1 MSKRMLVNAAQA
13 GEIRVAIVDNN
24 VLEDLNVASEG
35 NEQIKGNVYRARVV
49 SVESG
54 LQAAFVDY
62 GAERNGFITFNDIDK
77 RFWTRKP
84 RGEGRPRIQDC
95 IDRGAELLVQA
106 YKEEMGNKG
115 AALTTDITLPGR
127 YLVIMPFS
135 GSGGVS
141 RKIEDEE
148 ARKKLKDL
156 IKKLNPPEEMGII
169 VRTAGVGA
177 SRQELEGDYQNLVR
191 VWAHIH
197 HQFEQKAEPGLIYQE
212 QDVVIRSVRD
222 YFTDDIDEVV
232 ADNPRVHQ
240 RVLEFFQR
248 NMPGAAAKVKLYA
261 GKMPIFSNYGLE
273 RQLENIVSPR
283 VPLKSGGY
291 IIINPTEALTAI
303 DVNSGKSKGQDNQE
317 QMAFQTN
324 QEAAEEVA
332 RQLRLRDLGGLIVV
346 DFIDMEDARNRREVE
361 RVLKKGMKLDK
372 ARVEIGRVSRFGL
385 LELSRQRIKARL
397 LSTTHKLCPTCE
409 GSGYVL
415 GTETSGLS
423 MLRRLQELAVSAQ
436 EGSTIRGRLGVDV
449 ALFLL
454 NKQREALAELEA
466 QFKVTIEVLPDA
478 TAIANRES
486 FEVIR
491 AGGAEKAPEER
502 RDRGDKRSRD
512 RERER
517 DRADKRNPKA
527 KLPQLPR
534 LQAPK
539 TLDEATGDEEADDDS
554 PFEPPRIVGYVAP
567 EKLVADAPSTD
578 AAEAEAEGDD
588 EGEGEGDASDSGE
601 RDGRRRRRRRK
612 GRGRGEGET
621 STTATTPTPP
631 SRPTP
636 PPAVIAA
643 KAPAAEDDA
652 ADDEDEEG
660 DEAEGDDTAV
670 AGEDGEARRRR
681 RRRRRRKGRGGE
693 AQAPQPGTAEEPAV
707 AAAPV
712 APAAPTAPSAPAD
725 ADQARRED
733 ARARNRARR
742 EGRGEREHR
751 HEGAV
756 ARVLETLGETV
767 STPVEAPVAAP
778 VAVTP
783 PSEPAVAGRV
793 KDRLRQKAGLA
804 PAPKAETSVV
814 AAPVA
819 AAPVA
824 APEPVVVAAPVA
836 PAPPPEQVA
845 GRVKD
850 RLRQKAGL
858 APAPKAETPVVAAPV
873 AAPEPVVEAAP
884 VAPAPPPE
892 QVAGRVKDRLRQKAG
907 LAPAPKAET
916 PVAAAPVVTA
926 PEPVVEAAPVAPP
939 PPPEQ
944 VAGRVKD
951 RLRQKAGLA
960 PAPKAET
967 PAVAAPAAPV
977 AKADAPHD
985 RVKDRLRSRRGDAPV
1000 APPTVVEAV
1009 EPEAV
1014 EPEVEVVETAPPA
1027 PPPEQ
1032 VASRVKDRLRKKAGL
1047 EATPAAQPAPAPKAP
1062 APVAA
1067 EPVAAQP
1074 APAPAGD
1081 AKSRLK
1087 DKLKARTADAPAA
1100 PAAPT
1105 PAPKAAESA
1114 PAPKAAEPAAAES
1127 APAPKGRR
1135 GKRSGSEAAASVLAT
1150 LGE

>member
-1 MSKRMLVNAAQA
+1 
-13 GEIRVAIVDNN
+13 
-24 VLEDLNVASEG
+24 
-35 NEQIKGNVYRARVV
+35 
-49 SVESG
+49 
-54 LQAAFVDY
+54 
-62 GAERNGFITFNDIDK
+62 
-77 RFWTRKP
+77 
-84 RGEGRPRIQDC
+84 
-95 IDRGAELLVQA
+95 
-106 YKEEMGNKG
+106 
-115 AALTTDITLPGR
+115 
-127 YLVIMPFS
+127 
-135 GSGGVS
+135 
-141 RKIEDEE
+141 
-148 ARKKLKDL
+148 
-156 IKKLNPPEEMGII
+156 
-169 VRTAGVGA
+169 
-177 SRQELEGDYQNLVR
+177 VR

-409 GSGYVL
+409 GSGYVI

-436 EGSTIRGRLGVDV
+436 EGATIRGRLGVDV

-454 NKQREALAELEA
+454 NKQREALAELEQ
-466 QFKVTIEVLPDA
+466 QFKVTIEILPDA

-486 FEVIR
+486 FDIVR

-517 DRADKRNPKA
+517 DRADKRGPKTR
-527 KLPQLPR
+527 LPQLPR
-534 LQAPK
+534 LQAP
-539 TLDEATGDEEADDDS
+539 TRTVDEATGDEEADDDS

-567 EKLVADAPSTD
+567 EKLVAEAPATGADADADADDEAGD
-578 AAEAEAEGDD
+578 AAS
-588 EGEGEGDASDSGE
+588 GEG
-601 RDGRRRRRRRK
+601 DGRRRRRRRK

-621 STTATTPTPP
+621 STTAPTPP
-631 SRPTP
+631 SAPTP

-643 KAPAAEDDA
+643 SAPAAEDDDA
-652 ADDEDEEG
+652 ADDEDEG
-660 DEAEGDDTAV
+660 DEAEGDEGAA
-670 AGEDGEARRRR
+670 AGDDSDAGEARRPR

-693 AQAPQPGTAEEPAV
+693 ARAPQAPQADDADEPAV
-707 AAAPV
+707 AAAV
-712 APAAPTAPSAPAD
+712 APSAPVVAPSAPVD
-725 ADQARRED
+725 ADQSRRED

-742 EGRGEREHR
+742 DGRGDREQR

-756 ARVLETLGETV
+756 ARVLETLGETLAPTV
-767 STPVEAPVAAP
+767 DAPVVAP
-778 VAVTP
+778 AAVTP

-793 KDRLRQKAGLA
+793 KDRLRQRAGLA
-804 PAPKAETSVV
+804 PAPQAPVAPEPVV
-814 AAPVA
+814 AATV
-819 AAPVA
+819 
-824 APEPVVVAAPVA
+824 APEPVVVAAPA
-836 PAPPPEQVA
+836 
-845 GRVKD
+845 
-850 RLRQKAGL
+850 
-858 APAPKAETPVVAAPV
+858 
-873 AAPEPVVEAAP
+873 
-884 VAPAPPPE
+884 
-892 QVAGRVKDRLRQKAG
+892 
-907 LAPAPKAET
+907 
-916 PVAAAPVVTA
+916 
-926 PEPVVEAAPVAPP
+926 APP

-960 PAPKAET
+960 PAPQASVAPEPVVAAT
-967 PAVAAPAAPV
+967 VAPEPVVEAAPAAPPPPPEQV
-977 AKADAPHD
+977 AGRVKDRLRQKAGLAPAPQAPVAPEPVVAAAVAPEPVVEAAPAAPPPPPEQVAGRVKDRLRQKAGLAPAPQAQAPVVAAPVAPAASAKPDAPHD
-985 RVKDRLRSRRGDAPV
+985 RVKDRLRNRRGDAPV
-1000 APPTVVEAV
+1000 AAAPV
-1009 EPEAV
+1009 V
-1014 EPEVEVVETAPPA
+1014 EPEVVEPEVVEPEVVEAAPPA

-1047 EATPAAQPAPAPKAP
+1047 EATPTAQPEPAAKAPQPAAQPEPAAKAP
-1062 APVAA
+1062 ETAPS
-1067 EPVAAQP
+1067 
-1074 APAPAGD
+1074 GD

-1100 PAAPT
+1100 PA

-1114 PAPKAAEPAAAES
+1114 PAPKAEPAAEQPA
-1127 APAPKGRR
+1127 APKGRR